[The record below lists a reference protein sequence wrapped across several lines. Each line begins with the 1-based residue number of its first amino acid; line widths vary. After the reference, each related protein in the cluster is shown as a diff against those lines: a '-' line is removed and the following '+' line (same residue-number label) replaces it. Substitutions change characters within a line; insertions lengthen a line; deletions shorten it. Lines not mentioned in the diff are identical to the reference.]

1 MFLAVKVL
9 QLNQSLFR
17 DKFDTDYLVKL
28 LLGHHGLGY
37 IDLSNFSRN
46 YSLRPRAMF
55 SIFSGSSGA
64 SSETKSANG
73 SDTSAEI
80 DSLKQEVEDLRSL
93 LAKTEAKASAAEALS
108 TDGSDVGQL
117 RAKVIDLEGK
127 WALTNKELAD
137 AVQKYRL
144 LIIDASKAAQ
154 METVTNAAIKETIQQ
169 QKDDFRYRDGTD
181 TINSLNG
188 EVQRLKDLLNQK
200 EKEKDALA
208 KEFQDK
214 HAEWV
219 EKTDQLVGTMGD
231 HKNAHSKVLVT
242 LADEITALQDKSK
255 AVADSVGDK
264 DAQAE
269 KANKNAAQ
277 AAEKLDAAEKE
288 QEKLQQQAKNLA
300 MSLSDLNASNSK
312 LSSTNSALNQQIT
325 ESRNQQI
332 LLEGQIDGLNDKM
345 QKAARDHEVALKDME
360 RKQDAL
366 KSKLLDTEA
375 ELKKANDELQR
386 TLSDVAKA
394 KAAAEAAAK
403 MLADQRELNERA
415 LGAKDAANSTASEAA
430 KQLQDLLAGAQKKD
444 DDFRLERK
452 TLLSKIDDLMRQQAE
467 NAAVPVVWQKKLDD
481 LSSNK
486 LRELNALMAAH
497 AAENE
502 ANAQQLRQLK
512 SINDGLMAQND
523 ELNKKLAQLS
533 RQWDQD
539 KAKISALEAELKAT
553 KDKYADLPALLS
565 AAKLENAALQK
576 LTDDQDAIIADLRPQ
591 IAKLQ
596 GEVAHSTAQLNASRS
611 SSESTNSAVMSE
623 LIDAQ
628 NQNGFLRDKVA
639 DLQTQIAGYEADVA
653 NLERQKLELQ
663 ANNAALKAENKD
675 LGQNIDNLNSNLREK
690 ETQLQTEVITKT
702 QRLPEGLQDKID
714 ILTTQLKQVQ
724 VLTTSIQ
731 LDMVPV
737 EETSYSK
744 QTSSSSSRSSSSS
757 SSSSS

>member
-1 MFLAVKVL
+1 MNRLA
-9 QLNQSLFR
+9 QF
-17 DKFDTDYLVKL
+17 FA
-28 LLGHHGLGY
+28 
-37 IDLSNFSRN
+37 NFFH
-46 YSLRPRAMF
+46 AMF
-55 SIFSGSSGA
+55 SIFSGASGA

-73 SDTSAEI
+73 SDTSAEV
-80 DSLKQEVEDLRSL
+80 DSLKQEVEDLRKL
-93 LAKTEAKASAAEALS
+93 LAKTEAKANAAEALS
-108 TDGSDVGQL
+108 NDGSDVGQL

-169 QKDDFRYRDGTD
+169 QKDDFRFRDGTD
-181 TINSLNG
+181 QINFLNG
-188 EVQRLKDLLNQK
+188 ELQRLKDLLNQK

-219 EKTDQLVGTMGD
+219 DRTDQLVGTMGD
-231 HKNAHSKVLVT
+231 HKNAHSKVLGT
-242 LADEITALQDKSK
+242 LADEIAALQDKSK

-277 AAEKLDAAEKE
+277 AAEKLEAAEKE

-300 MSLSDLNASNSK
+300 TSLSDLNASNLK
-312 LSSTNSALNQQIT
+312 MSSTNNALNQQIT

-332 LLEGQIDGLNDKM
+332 LLEGQIDGLNDKI
-345 QKAARDHEVALKDME
+345 QKAGRDHEAALKDME

-430 KQLQDLLAGAQKKD
+430 KQLQDLLSAAQKKD

-452 TLLSKIDDLMRQQAE
+452 TLLSKIDDLMRQLTD

-523 ELNKKLAQLS
+523 ELNKKLAQLN

-565 AAKLENAALQK
+565 AAKLENVALQK
-576 LTDDQDAIIADLRPQ
+576 LCDDQDAIIADLRPQ
-591 IAKLQ
+591 IAKIQ
-596 GEVAHSTAQLNASRS
+596 GELAHSTAQLNASRS
-611 SSESTNSAVMSE
+611 SSESTNTAVMSE
-623 LIDAQ
+623 LTDAQ
-628 NQNGFLRDKVA
+628 NQNAFLRDKVA
-639 DLQTQIAGYEADVA
+639 DLQTQIAGYEADVG

-724 VLTTSIQ
+724 VLTTAIQ
-731 LDMVPV
+731 QDMVPV

-744 QTSSSSSRSSSSS
+744 QTSSTSSSSS
-757 SSSSS
+757 SSSSSS